1 MLRRLSILFFVG
13 LLSCMQGTLCA
24 TSQVSP
30 FTFQE
35 ARQTI
40 SMADSMRVNEHR
52 LYDDSL
58 ALAEAY
64 TTFGRWR
71 LVCPNDYAR
80 ACYYYGYLLRQHGNQ
95 VAAMQAFIAGT
106 HAPYIQRVVPLPWF
120 NDYHILG
127 RIYSNMGT
135 MCHADDAFQLSCD
148 LYELSASYFLNAD
161 DSLMYCY
168 AEFSKIFEVISLQ
181 KPDSALVMLADAE
194 CVLQDDYATAFANL
208 IRGYA
213 YRNMAQYDTALYFAD
228 KIAPVYHDPA
238 YLTLKAQ
245 CFASLERYDSAI
257 LYARRVMEH
266 PSAPVQNKYNVAY
279 IIIHADSC
287 LTESAKDSLIDYRSD
302 LGVMRR
308 EEKSSLSH
316 AVEILQLDLQRTPS
330 ERKRILIAAVMVL
343 LLMLMIIVF
352 WYLSKWLHKLR
363 IEASLKRE
371 VIQEYQLRQ
380 SKRLKE
386 LEKVCVKLRTTDNLK
401 TELHWNNYDKMRE
414 QVDGIFENFTQFIL
428 QDYPLNETE
437 VRLCV
442 LIVIDFSQKQIAK
455 LLPCA
460 ESSVK
465 TIKRRTAQKCH
476 TDGKN
481 LRNFLL
487 NYIVGDL
494 K

>member
-1 MLRRLSILFFVG
+1 
-13 LLSCMQGTLCA
+13 
-24 TSQVSP
+24 
-30 FTFQE
+30 
-35 ARQTI
+35 
-40 SMADSMRVNEHR
+40 
-52 LYDDSL
+52 
-58 ALAEAY
+58 
-64 TTFGRWR
+64 
-71 LVCPNDYAR
+71 
-80 ACYYYGYLLRQHGNQ
+80 
-95 VAAMQAFIAGT
+95 
-106 HAPYIQRVVPLPWF
+106 
-120 NDYHILG
+120 
-127 RIYSNMGT
+127 
-135 MCHADDAFQLSCD
+135 
-148 LYELSASYFLNAD
+148 
-161 DSLMYCY
+161 
-168 AEFSKIFEVISLQ
+168 
-181 KPDSALVMLADAE
+181 
-194 CVLQDDYATAFANL
+194 
-208 IRGYA
+208 
-213 YRNMAQYDTALYFAD
+213 
-228 KIAPVYHDPA
+228 
-238 YLTLKAQ
+238 
-245 CFASLERYDSAI
+245 
-257 LYARRVMEH
+257 
-266 PSAPVQNKYNVAY
+266 
-279 IIIHADSC
+279 
-287 LTESAKDSLIDYRSD
+287 
-302 LGVMRR
+302 
-308 EEKSSLSH
+308 
-316 AVEILQLDLQRTPS
+316 
-330 ERKRILIAAVMVL
+330 
-343 LLMLMIIVF
+343 MLMIIVF

-414 QVDGIFENFTQFIL
+414 QVDGIFDNFTQFIL